1 MQIIRLEDYLYLVD
15 LETGGIENFI
25 ASYILKGKQAAI
37 IETGPTLSVPNL
49 LSSLKQLKI
58 QPENVAYVAV
68 SHIHLDHGGGAGTLI
83 KHLPKAKVIVHSRGA
98 SHLVNPEKLW
108 QQSKIVLGEIT
119 KIYGEPEPVPAG
131 RIIPA
136 VDGVT
141 FDVGNGIT
149 FKVVE
154 TLGHASHHVSYYEP
168 LSYGVFTGDAA
179 GIYLPEIDVIVPT
192 TPPPFHLNVALESLD
207 KLVRLKPKVLYYSHF
222 GKAEDAME
230 KLQAYVQQIKLWER
244 IAKEGVQRGED
255 LEAVRKRIIENDEG
269 VKKASKYL
277 ITHKVLSE
285 TTLRESIQGFIDFV
299 KKEKES
305 QK

>member
-83 KHLPKAKVIVHSRGA
+83 KHLPKAKVIVHPRGA

-222 GKAEDAME
+222 GKAENAME